1 MNSRGSPESWRTPVN
16 VWAYERDLAFF
27 TIPSGNWE
35 LTEDFMST
43 TPSDPNSAG
52 RGAEGNCVDA
62 VLISA
67 SSVVGK
73 DFSKAFKKVGVP
85 NVSVNAIPR
94 TPSPKQP
101 TQYLSAVSLACS

>member
-1 MNSRGSPESWRTPVN
+1 M
-16 VWAYERDLAFF
+16 
-27 TIPSGNWE
+27 PSGNWV
-35 LTEDFMST
+35 LIKDFVST
-43 TPSDPNSAG
+43 TPSNSDSAG
-52 RGAEGNCVDA
+52 RGAEGSCVDA

-101 TQYLSAVSLACS
+101 TQYLSAVSFACS